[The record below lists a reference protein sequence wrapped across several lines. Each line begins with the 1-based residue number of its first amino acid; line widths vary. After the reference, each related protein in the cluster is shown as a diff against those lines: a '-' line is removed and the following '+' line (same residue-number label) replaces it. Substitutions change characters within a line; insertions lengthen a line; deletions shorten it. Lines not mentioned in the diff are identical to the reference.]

1 MRPGFWYSYRNAPRH
16 SLVVKWGHAVRIKK
30 KTILYAAGVLACG
43 NLALQALGFFYRV
56 LLSHFAGAEGLGVY
70 RLVNS
75 AYLVLNAGCLSGVTM
90 ACSRLSAACEARGEG
105 RRIGAILRLAFSVFF
120 TLCAACAA
128 VVLLFG
134 DGIAATLL
142 GDVRCA
148 KAFPFVLLCLALTGV
163 ENIFKSLF
171 IGLEQMQYTATSEVG
186 EQLIRI
192 FSVGILLYRY
202 QGEDY
207 GTIAMLIFAGMVVSE
222 VFSALFLTRL
232 FRCSM
237 AHTSLAAPLDRATA
251 QQFFFIALPLSASAL
266 IGNIISSAGAVLL
279 PQRLMVAGLTY
290 EQALSALGVISGMAM
305 PLLLLP
311 VALVSSVCTALLPA
325 ITAAQAVGSSERVR
339 GLIGRAI
346 STVGLIGVPAT
357 AVLVPLAP
365 RLSELFFRQPL
376 TAEYVTLL
384 GAVAI
389 VSYYQ
394 MTSGSLLNALG
405 LQHINVVTAV
415 SAELCQLFLLYRW
428 CASPRLG
435 IYGYLLAMLLT
446 DTIAFTVNLCV
457 LRCRSGFAC
466 KPLRRFGVPAL
477 CGAALFLWTRIFFRV
492 FQDVCRTEAAALMLT
507 VLGAGVLY
515 VLVLRLM
522 GIRLLRYLSRRIE
535 RPQLPHPCMW

>member
-1 MRPGFWYSYRNAPRH
+1 M
-16 SLVVKWGHAVRIKK
+16 KWGHAVRIQK

-43 NLALQALGFFYRV
+43 NLALQALGFFYRI

-90 ACSRLSAACEARGEG
+90 ACSRLSAASEARGEQHK
-105 RRIGAILRLAFSVFF
+105 IGAILRLAFCVFF
-120 TLCAACAA
+120 TLCAGCAA

-134 DGIAATLL
+134 DGIASGLL
-142 GDVRCA
+142 GDGRCA

-171 IGLEQMQYTATSEVG
+171 IGLERMQYTALSEVG

-192 FSVGILLYRY
+192 VSVGILLYRY
-202 QGEDY
+202 QGSDY
-207 GTIAMLIFAGMVVSE
+207 GTIAMLIFAGMVISE

-232 FRCSM
+232 FRSSM
-237 AHTSLAAPLDRATA
+237 KSTSLTVSLDWTTTR
-251 QQFFFIALPLSASAL
+251 QFFFIALPLSASAL
-266 IGNIISSAGAVLL
+266 VSNIISSAGSVLL

-325 ITAAQAVGSSERVR
+325 ITAAQAVGNTKRVR
-339 GLIGRAI
+339 ALIGRSV
-346 STVGLIGVPAT
+346 STVGLIAIPAT

-376 TAEYVTLL
+376 TGEYVALL

-394 MTSGSLLNALG
+394 MASGSLLNALG
-405 LQHINVVTAV
+405 LQHLNVVTSV
-415 SAELCQLFLLYRW
+415 CAESCQLLMMFRW
-428 CASPRLG
+428 CARPTLG

-446 DTIAFTVNLCV
+446 GAAAFLINFCILYRKT
-457 LRCRSGFAC
+457 GFAIR
-466 KPLRRFGVPAL
+466 PLRRFGVPLL
-477 CGAALFLWTRIFFRV
+477 CGAALFGWTRLFFRV
-492 FQDVCRTEAAALMLT
+492 FQSACTSEPAALALT
-507 VLGAGVLY
+507 VAGACVLY
-515 VLVLRLM
+515 VLVLRLL

-535 RPQLPHPCMW
+535 RPQLPRLCMW

>member
-1 MRPGFWYSYRNAPRH
+1 M
-16 SLVVKWGHAVRIKK
+16 KWGHAVRIKK

-43 NLALQALGFFYRV
+43 NLLLQALGFFYRI
-56 LLSHFAGAEGLGVY
+56 LLSYFAGAEGLGVY

-90 ACSRLSAACEARGEG
+90 ACSRLSAACEARGESHK
-105 RRIGAILRLAFSVFF
+105 IGAILRLAFSVFF

-128 VVLLFG
+128 VVMLFG
-134 DGIAATLL
+134 KGIAATLL
-142 GDVRCA
+142 GDGRCA

-192 FSVGILLYRY
+192 FSVGILLYHY

-232 FRCSM
+232 FRRSM
-237 AHTSLAAPLDRATA
+237 AHTSLTAHLDRATA
-251 QQFFFIALPLSASAL
+251 QQFFFISLPLSASAL
-266 IGNIISSAGAVLL
+266 LSNIISSAGSVLL

-339 GLIGRAI
+339 GLIERAI
-346 STVGLIGVPAT
+346 STVGLIGIPAT

-365 RLSELFFRQPL
+365 RLSEVFFHQPL
-376 TAEYVTLL
+376 TAEYVALL

-428 CASPRLG
+428 CASPKLG
-435 IYGYLLAMLLT
+435 IYGYLLAMFLT

-457 LRCRSGFAC
+457 LRIRSGFAC
-466 KPLRRFGVPAL
+466 NPLRRFGVPLL
-477 CGAALFLWTRIFFRV
+477 CGAALFLWTRIFFHV
-492 FQDVCRTEAAALMLT
+492 FQQICRTEAAALALT
-507 VLGAGVLY
+507 IFGAGVLY
-515 VLVLRLM
+515 VLVLRLT
-522 GIRLLRYLSRRIE
+522 GIRLLRYLAHRIE

>member
-1 MRPGFWYSYRNAPRH
+1 
-16 SLVVKWGHAVRIKK
+16 
-30 KTILYAAGVLACG
+30 
-43 NLALQALGFFYRV
+43 
-56 LLSHFAGAEGLGVY
+56 
-70 RLVNS
+70 
-75 AYLVLNAGCLSGVTM
+75 
-90 ACSRLSAACEARGEG
+90 
-105 RRIGAILRLAFSVFF
+105 
-120 TLCAACAA
+120 
-128 VVLLFG
+128 
-134 DGIAATLL
+134 
-142 GDVRCA
+142 
-148 KAFPFVLLCLALTGV
+148 
-163 ENIFKSLF
+163 
-171 IGLEQMQYTATSEVG
+171 
-186 EQLIRI
+186 
-192 FSVGILLYRY
+192 
-202 QGEDY
+202 
-207 GTIAMLIFAGMVVSE
+207 
-222 VFSALFLTRL
+222 
-232 FRCSM
+232 
-237 AHTSLAAPLDRATA
+237 
-251 QQFFFIALPLSASAL
+251 
-266 IGNIISSAGAVLL
+266 
-279 PQRLMVAGLTY
+279 MVAGLTY

-325 ITAAQAVGSSERVR
+325 ITAAQAVGSSKRVR

-384 GAVAI
+384 GAVVI

-535 RPQLPHPCMW
+535 HPQLPHPCMW

>member
-1 MRPGFWYSYRNAPRH
+1 M
-16 SLVVKWGHAVRIKK
+16 KWGHAVRIKK

-43 NLALQALGFFYRV
+43 NLLLQALGFFYRI
-56 LLSHFAGAEGLGVY
+56 LLSYFAGAEGLGVY

-105 RRIGAILRLAFSVFF
+105 RKIGAILRLAFSVFF

-134 DGIAATLL
+134 DGIAVTLL
-142 GDVRCA
+142 GDGRCA

-192 FSVGILLYRY
+192 FSVGILLYHY

-232 FRCSM
+232 FRRSM
-237 AHTSLAAPLDRATA
+237 AHTSLTAHLDRATA

-266 IGNIISSAGAVLL
+266 LSNIISSAGSVLL

-325 ITAAQAVGSSERVR
+325 ITAAQAVGSSERVQ

-346 STVGLIGVPAT
+346 STVGLIGIPAT

-365 RLSELFFRQPL
+365 RLSEDV
-376 TAEYVTLL
+376 ALL
-384 GAVAI
+384 GVVAI

-428 CASPRLG
+428 CASPKFG
-435 IYGYLLAMLLT
+435 IYGYLLAMFLT

-457 LRCRSGFAC
+457 LRIRSGFAC
-466 KPLRRFGVPAL
+466 NPLRRFGVPLL
-477 CGAALFLWTRIFFRV
+477 CGAALFLWTRIFFHV
-492 FQDVCRTEAAALMLT
+492 FQQICRTEAAALALT
-507 VLGAGVLY
+507 IFGAGVLY
-515 VLVLRLM
+515 VLVLRLT
-522 GIRLLRYLSRRIE
+522 GIRLLRYLAHRIE
-535 RPQLPHPCMW
+535 RPPLPHPCMW